1 MPRSFPSFGI
11 TLVAASLLFAAA
23 PSIIDGPTVERTTTN
38 SAIISWI
45 AKTPGGTDL
54 HYAIAHYGTSSQ
66 NLSEI
71 AKSPNRRNMSH
82 AEMTFRVLLQR
93 LKPGTTYYYWVESVQ
108 ANGNPDGVRS
118 GVSQFTT
125 PRTRVAVAQIR
136 ESGDTAGWNDDAKE
150 EQDPYADR

>member
-11 TLVAASLLFAAA
+11 TLAAASLLFAG
-23 PSIIDGPTVERTTTN
+23 SIIHGPTVERATTN
-38 SAIISWI
+38 SAIISWT
-45 AKTPGGTDL
+45 AKNPEGTNL

-66 NLSEI
+66 NLAEI
-71 AKSPNRRNMSH
+71 AKSPNRRNRGH
-82 AEMTFRVLLQR
+82 TEMTFRVLLQE

-125 PRTRVAVAQIR
+125 PHR
-136 ESGDTAGWNDDAKE
+136 
-150 EQDPYADR
+150 P